1 MFTPSL
7 KEFLI
12 SSSVLM
18 MSVASANAGASS
30 PAAPDIDLIKID
42 ETITLRHMVAGPSS
56 PKGTVLF
63 LHGFPETL
71 TVWKTIAE
79 TLGKD
84 YEVHAFDWPGYGQSS
99 RPSAEQFSYSPKD
112 YAKVLKAYIEKTEV
126 DRSKLV
132 IYASDIGGLPAL
144 LLALE
149 EPTVARKIIVG
160 DFAPFNRPEYMYE
173 SLQNLKAEPK
183 ATPTRA
189 YMNKTSDEILQN
201 VHRRG
206 LAPEAQYELSAKVQE
221 DMKAFWERDGVTS
234 ADAFALYY
242 SHFTRDERLSGSQY
256 STAENAGENHLGRT
270 RHLHQA
276 RDGQGVRR
284 AYRCRVRASHRN
296 RPFPASA
303 GSGPDDRRGARGFFQ
318 IGPAIQFS
326 SRKGGAFASTT
337 GTPCAC
343 ARRL

>member
-242 SHFTRDERLSGSQY
+242 SHFTRDEDYLEANIQRLKTPVKIIWGERDIY
-256 STAENAGENHLGRT
+256 IKPEMGKEFAELTGAEFELLTGIGHFPHLQDPART
-270 RHLHQA
+270 IEE
-276 RDGQGVRR
+276 VRE
-284 AYRCRVRASHRN
+284 A
-296 RPFPASA
+296 
-303 GSGPDDRRGARGFFQ
+303 
-318 IGPAIQFS
+318 FS
-326 SRKGGAFASTT
+326 K
-337 GTPCAC
+337 
-343 ARRL
+343 